1 MGYEKSKVY
10 KLQHDDGHF
19 YIGSTI
25 NELRVRYKQHKN
37 YAKSFPNRKV
47 YSHINN
53 EWDNVKIIL
62 IEEFVCDNREQI
74 RRKENEYLKK
84 EIDNPLCLN
93 LLLACFDEEN
103 RTEYVKNYNKE
114 YRKNNAEYFKAY
126 SEKNRD
132 VANEKS
138 KIYYEKN
145 RERIAERNRLHY
157 HAKKLEK
164 ENSS

>member
-25 NELRVRYKQHKN
+25 NELRVRYKQHKY

-47 YSHINN
+47 YNHINN
-53 EWDNVKIIL
+53 EWDKVKIIL
-62 IEEFVCDNREQI
+62 VEEFVCDNRQQI
-74 RRKENEYLKK
+74 RNKENEYLKK

-93 LLLACFDEEN
+93 LLLACAGAEN

-114 YRKNNAEYFKAY
+114 YRKNNAEYFKEY
-126 SEKNRD
+126 NEKNRD

-138 KIYYEKN
+138 RIYYEKN